1 MTPTLCWVFLL
12 ALVGRAT
19 SVPRPL
25 VVDACAL
32 LCNPGAET
40 ESERERDPVVFPR
53 YPKVNCKLQSD
64 SDEHQAW
71 IIASHCLKLCNPD
84 VSIDSEVNCF
94 ALRGSL
100 QANLGCFCEALSP
113 LSPNTMRLHESW
125 RLNFLV
131 KELASDILSVILSS
145 PLDTL
150 VLCDIRNELFKDVDV
165 KSGSLYNKC
174 KKDGA
179 NATTAESEREKR
191 EVKKI
196 IEPDD
201 QADITEEDTSSN
213 KPPSWRELTQG
224 LARWNSTLPDTE
236 EEEKPL
242 EIKNLEDLEDL
253 EDDFSKKAEEEK
265 LRPPE
270 KEEEL
275 PTVDEVLLDPG
286 VSQALDSLCKSIC
299 KLNKKDIRCAWNPMC
314 NDPKLHETDA

>member
-40 ESERERDPVVFPR
+40 ESERERDPVLFPR
-53 YPKVNCKLQSD
+53 YPKVNCKLQSQAD
-64 SDEHQAW
+64 DHQAW

-84 VSIDSEVNCF
+84 VSIQSEVNCF

-100 QANLGCFCEALSP
+100 QANLGCYCEALSP

-150 VLCDIRNELFKDVDV
+150 VLCEIHNELFKDVHV
-165 KSGSLYNKC
+165 TAGLLYNKC
-174 KKDGA
+174 KKDEA
-179 NATTAESEREKR
+179 NATTAESERDKR

-196 IEPDD
+196 IKPDD

-213 KPPSWRELTQG
+213 MPQSWSELTRELKKDD
-224 LARWNSTLPDTE
+224 SILPDTE
-236 EEEKPL
+236 EQEKPL
-242 EIKNLEDLEDL
+242 EINDL
-253 EDDFSKKAEEEK
+253 EDDSSKKAEEEK

-270 KEEEL
+270 KEEKL
-275 PTVDEVLLDPG
+275 PTVDKEVDPG
-286 VSQALDSLCKSIC
+286 VYQALDSLCKSIC
-299 KLNKKDIRCAWNPMC
+299 KINKEDKRCAWNPMC
-314 NDPKLHETDA
+314 NDPKLYPELHETDA

>member
-40 ESERERDPVVFPR
+40 ESERERDPVLFPR
-53 YPKVNCKLQSD
+53 YPKVNCKLQSN
-64 SDEHQAW
+64 SDEHQALV
-71 IIASHCLKLCNPD
+71 IASHCLKLCNPD
-84 VSIDSEVNCF
+84 VSITSEIYCF

-100 QANLGCFCEALSP
+100 QANLGCNCEALSP

-145 PLDTL
+145 PLDTI
-150 VLCDIRNELFKDVDV
+150 VLCDIHNELFNDVDV
-165 KSGSLYNKC
+165 NSGTLYEKC
-174 KKDGA
+174 KKAGA
-179 NATTAESEREKR
+179 NATTAEPEREKR
-191 EVKKI
+191 EIKEVV
-196 IEPDD
+196 EPDD

-213 KPPSWRELTQG
+213 LPPAWSGLT
-224 LARWNSTLPDTE
+224 RKVDSTLPDTE
-236 EEEKPL
+236 ELKEPL
-242 EIKNLEDLEDL
+242 EIKNL
-253 EDDFSKKAEEEK
+253 EDDFSKKAEEKK

-270 KEEEL
+270 KEEKL
-275 PTVDEVLLDPG
+275 RTADEQESTIIED
-286 VSQALDSLCKSIC
+286 ALDSFCKVIC
-299 KLNKKDIRCAWNPMC
+299 KTNKKNSRCGCDN
-314 NDPKLHETDA
+314 PKLYPELHKTDT